1 MTYYLIDFENVH
13 AAGISNPALC
23 EPGDIVCIY
32 FGTASQDLPLE
43 TIHAFFQRQI
53 RLETVPVNTGSKN
66 ALDFQLATHLGYLI
80 GSREHADAGYRI
92 VSNDTGYDC
101 VIAYWKE
108 KGVDIERIA
117 DLTGQEKSAPSR
129 QKQKPKKKTAAKDS
143 ASSKSKEASAK
154 EGTSSK
160 QKETSAKEGTSSKTK
175 EATTR
180 KNTKEIISTSK
191 EEMLRYLEPDEYV
204 DELLVIFNGYK
215 TRTSINNYLA
225 KYFRDS
231 QKASAIYK
239 KLKPLMTEK
248 GKS

>member
-101 VIAYWKE
+101 VIVYWKE

-129 QKQKPKKKTAAKDS
+129 QKQKPKKKTAA
-143 ASSKSKEASAK
+143 
-154 EGTSSK
+154 
-160 QKETSAKEGTSSKTK
+160 K

>member
-129 QKQKPKKKTAAKDS
+129 QKQKPKKKTAAKES
-143 ASSKSKEASAK
+143 
-154 EGTSSK
+154 
-160 QKETSAKEGTSSKTK
+160 
-175 EATTR
+175 TTR